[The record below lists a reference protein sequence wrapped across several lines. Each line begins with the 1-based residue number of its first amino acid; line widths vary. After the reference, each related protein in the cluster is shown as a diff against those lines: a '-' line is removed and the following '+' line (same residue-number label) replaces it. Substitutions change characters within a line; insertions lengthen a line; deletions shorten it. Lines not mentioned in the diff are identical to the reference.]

1 MSNNSGNYLVPYQE
15 ENKQDKRKVRCR
27 HCGSRAYDNLVVCP
41 NCGRELHGSSAR
53 ITSLLW
59 PLILVALFAAILLT
73 RMQGPSLWFGQQT
86 ERGRDF
92 LGRVATQIEP
102 RVMVETTPVGEDSVV
117 TEIPATGDDGLQ
129 EEASSQVALVPTAT
143 PASETVLVDTQVVPT
158 ETPTATPMPTN
169 TAVPEATSLPT
180 NTAAP
185 TEVPATNTPAPTDTP
200 ASTATST
207 PTNTPAPTDTS
218 VPTNTAL
225 PTNTTAP
232 TATAMASATSTPVD
246 DEPSSN
252 ADASSGGN
260 SANRL
265 TVSDVLGQAE
275 ASSTDDEDAPRR
287 TSPTSPD
294 RNVTSS
300 ATLSDNSDSDNNEQ
314 GTDDANTEDV
324 DNRVAAAAQATDTAE
339 PTNTPTAVDTA
350 TSTSTATATRTTRP
364 RSTNTPRA
372 TSTPEDT
379 DTPEPTDTPTAT
391 ATETA
396 APTDTPTSTNTPT
409 SEPTDTP
416 EPTNTPTATATAAPQ
431 TYQIQSGDTLLAI
444 AARTDTT
451 VQEIMTLNQLSDE
464 DVRRLR
470 PGQLLLI
477 PSDGTEVPS
486 AAAQPESTTPPQ
498 NEPIEYQVQAG
509 DTILAIAERFGISAN
524 RLAFENGLNAEQAAL
539 IRIGQV
545 LLIPAA
551 EGTTSSA
558 PAAQN
563 AGQNTAEQ
571 APAAASQS
579 STAYRLDAP
588 QLRSPEDGTPMSCSR
603 DDSLAWT
610 AVPFMAPSDQYV
622 LNMGFVNGYQD
633 SGEPMITWVIEPKRE
648 RERTSWELER
658 VYCSLAPQEFG
669 RTWYWYVQVADE
681 NGTLVSPPSELR
693 SFTWR

>member
-41 NCGRELHGSSAR
+41 SCGRELHGSSAR

-59 PLILVALFAAILLT
+59 PLILVALFGTILLT

-102 RVMVETTPVGEDSVV
+102 RVMVETTPIGEEAAV
-117 TEIPATGDDGLQ
+117 TEIPVTSGDGVQ
-129 EEASSQVALVPTAT
+129 EDASSQVALAPTAT
-143 PASETVLVDTQVVPT
+143 PAGETVLVDTQAVPT
-158 ETPTATPMPTN
+158 ETPTATQIPTN
-169 TAVPEATSLPT
+169 TDVPAATSLPT
-180 NTAAP
+180 STIAP
-185 TEVPATNTPAPTDTP
+185 TEVPPTNTLAPTDTP
-200 ASTATST
+200 VSTATSR
-207 PTNTPAPTDTS
+207 PTNTAPPTDTS

-225 PTNTTAP
+225 PTTTTAP
-232 TATAMASATSTPVD
+232 TETATTTSAPTQVDNEST
-246 DEPSSN
+246 
-252 ADASSGGN
+252 SGGEAETGN
-260 SANRL
+260 TATGRL

-275 ASSTDDEDAPRR
+275 ASSSADDGESSRR
-287 TSPTSPD
+287 TSPTAPD

-300 ATLSDNSDSDNNEQ
+300 ATLSDAGSDNE
-314 GTDDANTEDV
+314 DTEDV
-324 DNRVAAAAQATDTAE
+324 DNGVASASQVTDTPEPTDTLSPTDTTTAV
-339 PTNTPTAVDTA
+339 PTNTRNAVDA
-350 TSTSTATATRTTRP
+350 ATSTATATRTTRP
-364 RSTNTPRA
+364 TNTPRA

-379 DTPEPTDTPTAT
+379 DTPEPTNTPTAIP
-391 ATETA
+391 TETTE
-396 APTDTPTSTNTPT
+396 PTDTPTPTNTP
-409 SEPTDTP
+409 TP
-416 EPTNTPTATATAAPQ
+416 EPTNTPTATATVAPQ

-444 AARTDTT
+444 AAQTDTT
-451 VQEIMTLNQLSDE
+451 VQEIMTLNQLTDE

-477 PSDGTEVPS
+477 PGDGTAAPS
-486 AAAQPESTTPPQ
+486 VAAQTESTAAPQ
-498 NEPIEYQVQAG
+498 SEPIEYQVQAG
-509 DTILAIAERFGISAN
+509 DTILAIAQRFGISAN

-551 EGTTSSA
+551 ESSNGSPA
-558 PAAQN
+558 PSVSQDAAQN
-563 AGQNTAEQ
+563 TTEQ
-571 APAAASQS
+571 ASAVASQS

-633 SGEPMITWVIEPKRE
+633 NGEPMITWVIEPKRE